1 MFEALVITLREGVEA
16 ALVLAIASS
25 LLKKRGLERLSWAL
39 FAGAGLAVALSA
51 ATAVLVSRITYNEE
65 LAQGAAMLVSALL
78 VVSLVWWMWASA
90 ARFKSEIESGMAR
103 ATRGGG
109 DLGQALGLFVFS
121 LGMVYREGVETAVF
135 LSAAGFNS
143 QGLGL
148 WLGAIV
154 GVVLATIFG
163 VLFARGAFRV
173 PLKPFFSLTSA
184 VLLLI
189 AVQLVVG
196 GLHELSEGE
205 FLPSSRAEM
214 AVIGPIVKN
223 EMLLFTLTVALAAG
237 WLLFGP
243 GRRVAPAAAEAEAKS
258 GPQARLRRAA
268 RAREQALRRGLG
280 IVGLVVVGFLSMA
293 FVQGSKIPAKA
304 PAENLPITDGVVTID
319 SAPLADGHMHFYQAT
334 LPEQPVRFFAIKVG
348 GRIRT
353 CFDACEIC
361 GDIGYFESGSSAVCR
376 NCTSPIVLSSLGKTG
391 GCNPIPLPHTE
402 AGARVEIRV
411 PDLRAALPKL
421 KGR

>member
-1 MFEALVITLREGVEA
+1 
-16 ALVLAIASS
+16 
-25 LLKKRGLERLSWAL
+25 
-39 FAGAGLAVALSA
+39 
-51 ATAVLVSRITYNEE
+51 
-65 LAQGAAMLVSALL
+65 AAMLVSALL

-109 DLGQALGLFVFS
+109 DFGQALGLFVFS

-196 GLHELSEGE
+196 GLHELSEGQL
-205 FLPSSRAEM
+205 LPSSRAEM
-214 AVIGPIVKN
+214 ALVGPIVKN
-223 EMLLFTLTVALAAG
+223 ELLLFTLTVALAAG

-243 GRRVAPAAAEAEAKS
+243 GLAPAPAVEGE
-258 GPQARLRRAA
+258 GPEARLA
-268 RAREQALRRGLG
+268 RAR
-280 IVGLVVVGFLSMA
+280 
-293 FVQGSKIPAKA
+293 
-304 PAENLPITDGVVTID
+304 
-319 SAPLADGHMHFYQAT
+319 
-334 LPEQPVRFFAIKVG
+334 
-348 GRIRT
+348 
-353 CFDACEIC
+353 
-361 GDIGYFESGSSAVCR
+361 R
-376 NCTSPIVLSSLGKTG
+376 NCTSPIVKTSLGRTG
-391 GCNPIPLPHTE
+391 GCNPIPLPHHSE
-402 AGARVEIRV
+402 GARLAFSTA
-411 PDLRAALPKL
+411 DLRAALPRL